1 MEDVEEG
8 ASRSRR
14 TTDTEREWRYPC
26 MSTPKVVI
34 KNVASLTPMAQTRAI
49 QNRNGYHLLIN
60 GEKASRA
67 VFLNFM
73 VQGSSVKTHPK
84 SCLDWVCD

>member
-1 MEDVEEG
+1 MEDVEKG

-34 KNVASLTPMAQTRAI
+34 KNVASLTPMTQTRAI
-49 QNRNGYHLLIN
+49 QNRNGYLPMDKRRE
-60 GEKASRA
+60 GFACCFSEFYGPR
-67 VFLNFM
+67 
-73 VQGSSVKTHPK
+73 
-84 SCLDWVCD
+84 